1 MSNFITEKDF
11 MIEVIKEAASKY
23 LCIKPSEIKKKGPFD
38 LVTKTDTDI
47 ESFIVSKLHESYPED
62 AIIGEE
68 FTPEMLVHTDRCWT
82 IDPIDGTV
90 NYAHGST
97 EYGIQ
102 CSLIVKG
109 NIQVSVIFLPSKDE
123 TYWAIKN
130 VGAFC
135 NNSRIEISRITTI
148 DDSVIYAGDF
158 SHTNNSV
165 RQIQIKSV
173 DYLSSRVSKIRM
185 VGAACID
192 YSSVASGKADG
203 LISITRN
210 PWDIYPGLLLCQEA
224 GAIITDL
231 NGDVYK
237 FGASGVIIASNKDLS
252 QELIRSLKVN

>member
-1 MSNFITEKDF
+1 M
-11 MIEVIKEAASKY
+11 
-23 LCIKPSEIKKKGPFD
+23 
-38 LVTKTDTDI
+38 
-47 ESFIVSKLHESYPED
+47 
-62 AIIGEE
+62 
-68 FTPEMLVHTDRCWT
+68 
-82 IDPIDGTV
+82 
-90 NYAHGST
+90 
-97 EYGIQ
+97 
-102 CSLIVKG
+102 IVKG